1 MSDEPIEV
9 EQNPFRAGLES
20 TRTPGPTSLVIFG
33 ATGDLTRRKL
43 LPALYN
49 LSVDSLLPS
58 RFAMIGFARRDKKDE
73 QFRTEAKEDVAKFSR
88 RSVEDGAFARL
99 AAATHYV
106 RGEFGDPK
114 AYASLKK
121 SLDSL
126 AKEKGTGGNR
136 LFYLATPPANT
147 REILENLSRAG
158 LLDESDG
165 AGTARVIIEKPFGR
179 DLESARALNRDVQR
193 VLAEKQT
200 FRIDHYLGKET
211 VQNILAFRFAN
222 GIVERLW
229 NRECVDHVQI
239 TVAEEIGVEGRGA
252 FYEQTGILR
261 DIFQNHLLQ
270 LLTLVAMEPPADFG
284 ADDVRDE
291 KLKVLR
297 SIRPFTP
304 DEAARFT
311 VRGQYVEGAIR
322 GERVP
327 GYREE
332 DGVKKTSE
340 TDTYAAARFHIDNF
354 RWSGVPFYLRTGKR
368 LARRVTEIA
377 VGFKKAPSLLFDT
390 AALDAN
396 ALVIRIQPDE
406 GISLRFG
413 AKVPGPANQLRP
425 VLMDFRYGTSFG
437 FESPEA
443 YERLILDAMVG
454 DSTLFNRADEVEEEW
469 KLVTAILDAWGEGKP
484 KLVAYEAGTWGP
496 KDSDALLAREGR
508 RWRRL

>member
-1 MSDEPIEV
+1 MKDEKNAK
-9 EQNPFRAGLES
+9 NPFRDGLDS
-20 TRTPGPTSLVIFG
+20 SRTAPPGAIVIFG

-58 RFAMIGFARRDKKDE
+58 RFAALGFARREKSDDD
-73 QFRTEAKEDVAKFSR
+73 FRREAKEDVAKFSR
-88 RSVEDGAFARL
+88 RPLEERAWGAL
-99 AAATHYV
+99 AAALGYH
-106 RGEFGDPK
+106 RGEFGDPA
-114 AYASLKK
+114 AYAALSKRLE
-121 SLDSL
+121 SLDR
-126 AKEKGTGGNR
+126 ERGTSANR

-147 REILENLSRAG
+147 REILENLARAS
-158 LLDESDG
+158 LLSSPG
-165 AGTARVIIEKPFGR
+165 ARVVVEKPFGR
-179 DLESARALNRDVQR
+179 DYESARALNGDVR
-193 VLAEKQT
+193 KVLREDQT

-222 GIVERLW
+222 GIIERLW

-239 TVAEEIGVEGRGA
+239 TAAEEIGMEGRGA

-270 LLTLVAMEPPADFG
+270 LLTLVAMEPPAAFE

-297 SIRPFTP
+297 SIRPFGP
-304 DEAARFT
+304 EEVERET
-311 VRGQYVEGAIR
+311 VRGQYVAGAIR

-327 GYREE
+327 GYRDE
-332 DGVKKTSE
+332 DGVAKDSS
-340 TDTYAAARFHIDNF
+340 TDTYAAARFRIDNF
-354 RWSGVPFYLRTGKR
+354 RWAGVPFYLRTGKR
-368 LARRVTEIA
+368 LARRLTEIA
-377 VGFKKAPSLLFDT
+377 ITFKKAPSLIFDT
-390 AALDAN
+390 NALDAN
-396 ALVIRIQPDE
+396 ALVIRVQPDE

-413 AKVPGPANQLRP
+413 AKVPGPSNELRP

-437 FESPEA
+437 IEPPEA

-454 DSTLFNRADEVEEEW
+454 DSTLFTRADEVEEAW
-469 KLVTAILDAWGEGKP
+469 KIVTAMLDAWQEDKP
-484 KLVAYEAGTWGP
+484 RLVPYEAGTWGP
-496 KDSDALLAREGR
+496 AAADELLARDGR